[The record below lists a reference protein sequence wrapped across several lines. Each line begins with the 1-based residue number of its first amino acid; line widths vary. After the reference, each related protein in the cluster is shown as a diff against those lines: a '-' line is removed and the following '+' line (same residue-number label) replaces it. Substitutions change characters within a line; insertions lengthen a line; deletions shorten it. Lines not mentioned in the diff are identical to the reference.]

1 MEALFFS
8 VLVGVGVFFVFW
20 SRALGGRLDPVHV
33 RLQQIAVRARNLEE
47 LELQRPISERTL
59 KPIISGL
66 IWLLRAHV
74 LITPAEAGF
83 AFWTFL
89 RSLTSTNGP
98 FLRDRDM

>member
-20 SRALGGRLDPVHV
+20 SRALGGRLDPVQA

-66 IWLLRAHV
+66 SGLVARFY
-74 LITPAEAGF
+74 PAN
-83 AFWTFL
+83 TV
-89 RSLTSTNGP
+89 RSLQLK
-98 FLRDRDM
+98 LRR